1 MRGLVVV
8 GLLVAALVGLGS
20 ASALVASPDVEG
32 TCNEVTRRDV
42 AGRDVTRR
50 DVTCHVSTATETP
63 FPLYLPHLARTVGGV
78 PTPRPTPTLP
88 PPIIPDPY
96 PGTIC
101 PVQGGAYICW
111 PSARYSLS
119 RGPGEACG
127 SGMTPVFYLVSDSV
141 NLELYQGRQVVLRG
155 ERVDSPSCV
164 PLLRVTSLEVATPT
178 P

>member
-8 GLLVAALVGLGS
+8 GLLVAALVGLGPMVLSGGPTS
-20 ASALVASPDVEG
+20 AYTTG
-32 TCNEVTRRDV
+32 NMI
-42 AGRDVTRR
+42 
-50 DVTCHVSTATETP
+50 ATQTP
-63 FPLYLPHLARTVGGV
+63 FPLYLPHLAHRVGGT
-78 PTPRPTPTLP
+78 PTPRPTSTLP